1 MPDATVLEL
10 QVRDNAESAARGLA
24 DLVTSLEGIKGA
36 VSGGMKLTSVS
47 KQIEK
52 LSQTVSTAIPQEAI
66 DRFNRLADAMERLK
80 NVGSVKIK
88 LSNGAQKMVGAFA
101 DTATNE
107 VKPLQSQIRQEEQS
121 LESAGNALNDTMRQ
135 VPETTASAT
144 SGINGFVKSIKDLAM
159 SSKASRGA
167 VGNLLSSFGR
177 IAYYRL
183 IRAAIKEI
191 TEGFRFGI
199 ANVREYSAAIGSG
212 LAPAMEAANN
222 ATFKMKNSLGAMLAP
237 VLQMLIP
244 LLQTVVSWVI
254 TLANVINQFF
264 ALFRGQST
272 WTRATDASAHSMDK
286 VKASTGGASKAVK
299 DLDEEVKGLLADWDE
314 LNIIQQDNDPN
325 KKSGGGGGGGGG
337 MLPIDYANMFEEV
350 DVFNEKIRDIV
361 KWIKDNLDDILD
373 IAKLIGAAILTWN
386 VSQAFG
392 GVIAFLGGIAV
403 AGLTAAI
410 VFKITT
416 LLDKQYLKTG
426 EKGWLVADVLTT
438 ALGAGIAS
446 QVITKV
452 ANHGVGI
459 AVGSIVLAI
468 SAVAD
473 VVALLNTPD
482 VSALDEKSILTA
494 LKSAAKLGAGI
505 FWFNKGVLGDS
516 TGAAL
521 GEAASFA
528 ALTFGVV
535 IGVKAILQA
544 AQSGITM
551 ESIKAAGLSSLAMGL
566 GTFGVAKILG
576 ATVAAAAGIGA
587 IGALATGATI
597 AAAFGVIAYLN
608 TEKANIHWGNV
619 TLTDEQVQE
628 FVSGHMFNVDVK
640 TTLDLI
646 TEKVQASSA
655 QKEKVKASAR
665 QLFSTLK
672 VLKLGIDDASSLAS
686 AKSEVDTLIGDIEA
700 YAETQKAVLRTGFS
714 LVPETNENG
723 EDVSAEM
730 LKSGLTGWDIVTK
743 YMRDLGK
750 ELSDALIDSATG
762 EIKTNWDSDMVQN
775 ILEKVQRINAAVLGA
790 QTTSIAKND
799 LQIGLSGLTSL
810 DKASFDKVINMYD
823 EYAGNLEEGFRKIR
837 LEEIT
842 SYDELEAYYRAMAE
856 NESGSPLGEEYM
868 KKADEYKGIADRL
881 RGALN
886 ESVKAAVDKEL
897 EPGREMI
904 RKWLETTASEAFQEA
919 DIGNRYVGDF
929 LSIHKDDVDAAEKA
943 KEAIKQLVVDATG
956 VPKNALD
963 LLDTTGWELL
973 GEEARERILE
983 KLSGNVGKRTAEG
996 IFGLA
1001 GIDLKK
1007 QVEEEVENAAEEVK
1021 EVTDQLNETQ
1031 EEVQQVIP
1039 TVVVGPANVIDNTG
1053 GDQGFEMEV
1062 DMGDP
1067 QDLTAQIEEQL
1078 SSMDLAPK
1086 FSTDDEYWSQV
1097 LDPMIQQLAQE
1108 NGMTAEAGQALADS
1122 LKGDFDAALNSDDW
1136 DAGVATI
1143 MEKIKQAISEPE
1155 EWNVPAVDDSA
1166 MINGL
1171 ETTTGNVENFAS
1183 RIRGAIKS
1191 LDGLS
1196 FNFSGGMMGG
1206 GFTVTMPVGFAAE
1219 GGFPTTGQMFIARE
1233 SGPEMVGTMGG
1244 RTAVANNDQI
1254 VSGVA
1259 SGVASANA
1267 EQNAL
1272 LRRQNE
1278 LLTQLLNK
1286 KFSAEIVPSAALG
1299 KVNKRSAEMY
1309 ARNSGIGG

>member
-1 MPDATVLEL
+1 MPDSTVLEL

-24 DLVTSLEGIKGA
+24 DLVTSLEKIKGA
-36 VSGGMKLTSVS
+36 VSGGLKLNSVS
-47 KQIEK
+47 EQIEK
-52 LSQTVSTAIPQEAI
+52 LSQTVSTAIPQDEI
-66 DRFNRLADAMERLK
+66 DRFNRFADAMERLK
-80 NVGSVKIK
+80 NVGSVKIN

-101 DTATNE
+101 ETATNE
-107 VKPLQSQIRQEEQS
+107 VEPLQSQIRQTEQGLKS
-121 LESAGNALNDTMRQ
+121 VGNALNDTMRQ
-135 VPETTASAT
+135 VPESTASAT
-144 SGINGFVKSIKDLAM
+144 SGIKDFVKSIKDLTM
-159 SSKASRGA
+159 NSKASRGA

-191 TEGFRFGI
+191 TEGFKFGI

-244 LLQTVVSWVI
+244 LLQEVVSWII
-254 TLANVINQFF
+254 TVANVINQFF

-286 VKASTGGASKAVK
+286 VKASSGGAAKAVK
-299 DLDEEVKGLLADWDE
+299 DVDEEVKGLLADWDE
-314 LNIIQQDNDPN
+314 LNIIQQANDPN
-325 KKSGGGGGGGGG
+325 NGAGGGGGGGAGG
-337 MLPIDYANMFEEV
+337 YLPIDYANMFEEV

-361 KWIKDNLDDILD
+361 KWVKDNLDDILD

-416 LLDKQYLKTG
+416 LLDKQYLQTG

-473 VVALLNTPD
+473 VVALLNNPD
-482 VSALDEKSILTA
+482 VSALDEKSILMS

-505 FWFNKGVLGDS
+505 FWFDKGVLGD
-516 TGAAL
+516 TAGAAL

-544 AQSGITM
+544 AKSGITM

-576 ATVAAAAGIGA
+576 ATFAAAAGIGA

-608 TEKANIHWGNV
+608 TEKSNIHWGNV
-619 TLTDEQVQE
+619 ELTDEQVQE
-628 FVSGHMFNVDVK
+628 FVAGHMFTVDVK

-646 TEKVQASSA
+646 TEKVQASAA
-655 QKEKVKASAR
+655 QKAKVKASAR

-672 VLKLGIDDASSLAS
+672 VIKLGIDDASSLES
-686 AKSEVDTLIGDIEA
+686 AKSEVDALIGDIEA
-700 YAETQKAVLRTGFS
+700 YAATQKAVLKTGFS

-730 LKSGLTGWDIVTK
+730 LKSGLAGWDTVSG
-743 YMRDLGK
+743 YMSDLGK

-799 LQIGLSGLTSL
+799 LQSGLSGLNSF
-810 DKASFDKVINMYD
+810 DKSSFDKVINMYS
-823 EYAGNLEEGFRKIR
+823 EYANDLEEGFRKIR

-856 NESGSPLGEEYM
+856 NESGTQIGEEYM
-868 KKADEYKGIADRL
+868 KKADEYKGISESL
-881 RGALN
+881 RKSLN
-886 ESVKAAVDKEL
+886 ESVRLATEKEL
-897 EPGREMI
+897 EPGKKMI
-904 RKWLETTASEAFQEA
+904 RDWIETTAGDALKEAT
-919 DIGNRYVGDF
+919 IGNNYGGIFASNYKADG
-929 LSIHKDDVDAAEKA
+929 AEEAVRKLVSDSA
-943 KEAIKQLVVDATG
+943 KIPEK
-956 VPKNALD
+956 
-963 LLDTTGWELL
+963 LLDVLGTTGWEYF
-973 GEEARERILE
+973 GEETKQNLVDQLRKVLGPKTIQ
-983 KLSGNVGKRTAEG
+983 G
-996 IFGLA
+996 IFDEA
-1001 GIDLKK
+1001 GIDISKFLGLNTEEVSASVNEASNAIDEMTESTKEASAS
-1007 QVEEEVENAAEEVK
+1007 VEEVNAKLTQTK
-1021 EVTDQLNETQ
+1021 EAQNAGFEETQ
-1031 EEVQQVIP
+1031 ELAEQLAETLQETGNTDIP
-1039 TVVVGPANVIDNTG
+1039 
-1053 GDQGFEMEV
+1053 EV
-1062 DMGDP
+1062 DYTPLASGLESTAAKADEI
-1067 QDLTAQIEEQL
+1067 LTAMDNVLNAHLNWEE
-1078 SSMDLAPK
+1078 
-1086 FSTDDEYWSQV
+1086 
-1097 LDPMIQQLAQE
+1097 
-1108 NGMTAEAGQALADS
+1108 
-1122 LKGDFDAALNSDDW
+1122 
-1136 DAGVATI
+1136 
-1143 MEKIKQAISEPE
+1143 
-1155 EWNVPAVDDSA
+1155 
-1166 MINGL
+1166 
-1171 ETTTGNVENFAS
+1171 S
-1183 RIRGAIKS
+1183 RIRQF
-1191 LDGLS
+1191 LDWVYQLNGVTLT
-1196 FNFSGGMMGG
+1196 GG
-1206 GFTVTMPVGFAAE
+1206 GIDKSSTIKPGNRNHYTFAS

-1233 SGPEMVGTMGG
+1233 NGPEMVGTMGG

-1259 SGVASANA
+1259 NGVAAGQA

-1272 LRRQNE
+1272 LRRQNDI
-1278 LLTQLLNK
+1278 LTQLLNK
-1286 KFSAEIVPSAALG
+1286 KFSAEIVPTAALG
-1299 KVNKRSAEMY
+1299 KVNKRAAEMY

>member
-36 VSGGMKLTSVS
+36 VSGGMKLTSVAE
-47 KQIEK
+47 QIEK
-52 LSQTVSTAIPQEAI
+52 LSQTVSTAIPQDAI

-80 NVGSVKIK
+80 NVGSVKIN

-107 VKPLQSQIRQEEQS
+107 VKPLQSQIRQTEQS

-191 TEGFRFGI
+191 TEGFKFGI

-212 LAPAMEAANN
+212 LAQAMEAANN

-272 WTRATDASAHSMDK
+272 WTRATDASYHSMDK

-325 KKSGGGGGGGGG
+325 KKSGGGGGGGAGG
-337 MLPIDYANMFEEV
+337 YLPIDYASMFEEV
-350 DVFNEKIRDIV
+350 DVFNDKIRRLV
-361 KWIKDNLDDILD
+361 KWVKDNWDEILE
-373 IAKLIGAAILTWN
+373 ISKLIGAAILTWD

-392 GVIAFLGGIAV
+392 GVIAFLGGLAT

-416 LLDKQYLKTG
+416 LLDKQYLQTG

-446 QVITKV
+446 QVITRV
-452 ANHGVGI
+452 ANHGAGI

-473 VVALLNTPD
+473 VIALLNNPD
-482 VSALDEKSILTA
+482 VSALDEKSILMS

-505 FWFNKGVLGDS
+505 YWFDRGVLGAS
-516 TGAAL
+516 AGAAI

-628 FVSGHMFNVDVK
+628 FVSGHMFTVDVK

-655 QKEKVKASAR
+655 QKERVKASAR

-723 EDVSAEM
+723 EDVSAET
-730 LKSGLTGWDIVTK
+730 LKAGLTGWDTVTK

-762 EIKTNWDSDMVQN
+762 EIKTNWDTDMVQN

-1039 TVVVGPANVIDNTG
+1039 TVVVGPADVIDNTG

-1086 FSTDDEYWSQV
+1086 FSTTDEYWSQV

-1108 NGMTAEAGQALADS
+1108 SGMTAEAGQALANS
-1122 LKGDFDAALNSDDW
+1122 LKADFDAAMNSDDW
-1136 DAGVATI
+1136 DAGVAAI
-1143 MEKIKQAISEPE
+1143 MAKIKQAISEPG
-1155 EWNVPAVDDSA
+1155 EWNVPAVDASPLVGSVNTA
-1166 MINGL
+1166 EVEVANGINRIIDDFNRLNGSTL
-1171 ETTTGNVENFAS
+1171 SIATKVTFGAGSYHGISGFAS
-1183 RIRGAIKS
+1183 
-1191 LDGLS
+1191 
-1196 FNFSGGMMGG
+1196 
-1206 GFTVTMPVGFAAE
+1206 
-1219 GGFPTTGQMFIARE
+1219 GGFPTTGEMFIARE